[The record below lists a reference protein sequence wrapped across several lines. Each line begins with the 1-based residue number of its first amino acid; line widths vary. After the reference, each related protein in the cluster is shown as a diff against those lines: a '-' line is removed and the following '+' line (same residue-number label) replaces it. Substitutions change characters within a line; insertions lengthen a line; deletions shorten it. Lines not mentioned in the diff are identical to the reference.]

1 MQKICRTSWLSLKCS
16 CIQPFSSV
24 LAHPWCFIHQTRC
37 QWKSPSL
44 FSAHSNTR
52 NSRQRCVSACQCVW
66 INNVTMS
73 ACYFFLCALLESIHW
88 HWESWPGRILDV
100 KPRISEINFG
110 DGVPTPVRDIRLIQ
124 GLTKQCVD
132 MNPAVNF
139 SRQKRCNS
147 GTSVAKTL
155 DHLITDRVSGTAAVE
170 EVL

>member
-1 MQKICRTSWLSLKCS
+1 MR
-16 CIQPFSSV
+16 
-24 LAHPWCFIHQTRC
+24 
-37 QWKSPSL
+37 
-44 FSAHSNTR
+44 
-52 NSRQRCVSACQCVW
+52 
-66 INNVTMS
+66 
-73 ACYFFLCALLESIHW
+73 
-88 HWESWPGRILDV
+88 DV
-100 KPRISEINFG
+100 
-110 DGVPTPVRDIRLIQ
+110 RLIQ